1 MDIARGI
8 GETFH
13 VETETYFFFPQR
25 LRKNTK
31 NSGKYF
37 EKFGK
42 IAKNLKIRKNKRDQ
56 RTNEQTNQP
65 TDGQGV
71 SRRRIKSV
79 KINKNHI
86 ADSLV
91 LNKRG
96 GVLAKKVTDSYKE
109 KRGVTILS
117 QN

>member
-71 SRRRIKSV
+71 SRRRIESV
-79 KINKNHI
+79 KINTNHI
-86 ADSLV
+86 AD
-91 LNKRG
+91 
-96 GVLAKKVTDSYKE
+96 
-109 KRGVTILS
+109 
-117 QN
+117 